1 MTEIQQ
7 EWNGWLEHFWTT
19 VAIDQSQWWSHQ
31 TSKQHTHTFVY
42 LSLVGT
48 MMEEISMMM
57 RQMKSGRT
65 TPVSTDRPVDRMS
78 DWMSDWMSD
87 RLSDRRPTWQHTSW
101 MSEVRHKSKCKDGRG
116 SVENDLGV
124 GRSSG
129 ELTGKKDRW
138 WRCEEDKMWGSE
150 IVGPGAC
157 GAMDNAPDYGSGDSR
172 FESWQARLHFSTSR
186 VANTLSSHNH
196 LPHSPLHL
204 TSTSPTS

>member
-1 MTEIQQ
+1 
-7 EWNGWLEHFWTT
+7 
-19 VAIDQSQWWSHQ
+19 
-31 TSKQHTHTFVY
+31 
-42 LSLVGT
+42 
-48 MMEEISMMM
+48 MEEISMMM